1 MGRAPEGDE
10 AKRIPLSFRTTPTL
24 RSALDQA
31 AAESGRSLA
40 QETEARLQR
49 SLDDDRAYG
58 GGEQA
63 EVVRRM
69 ASIMNFVSSRFGG
82 SWLHDQ
88 AGFDVVVEALDE
100 MLAGLRPSVRVEPE
114 RLERSERVSAA
125 LARYAEEYA
134 SWKRDRDATL
144 APPLKVFMKARSGK
158 PVSAEERA
166 AATEARELRAQ
177 LPPEPTPDLSAD
189 ELRIWRLEHEF
200 DERAKI
206 TRDAALAM
214 ATAHR
219 VKEPK

>member
-1 MGRAPEGDE
+1 MEK
-10 AKRIPLSFRTTPTL
+10 AKRDVIAVRATEEFRQQI
-24 RSALDQA
+24 DDA
-31 AAESGRSLA
+31 AAQAGRSMS
-40 QETEARLQR
+40 QEIEARLR
-49 SLDDDRAYG
+49 DSFEADRAHG

-69 ASIMNFVSSRFGG
+69 ASIMNFVSRRFGV
-82 SWLHDQ
+82 SWMHDE

-100 MLAGLRPSVRVEPE
+100 MLAGLRPSERVEPE
-114 RLERSERVSAA
+114 RLERSERVAAA

-144 APPLKVFMKARSGK
+144 IPPLKVFTKARSGK

-166 AATEARELRAQ
+166 AATEARELRAH

-200 DERAKI
+200 DERARV

-219 VKEPK
+219 AKESK